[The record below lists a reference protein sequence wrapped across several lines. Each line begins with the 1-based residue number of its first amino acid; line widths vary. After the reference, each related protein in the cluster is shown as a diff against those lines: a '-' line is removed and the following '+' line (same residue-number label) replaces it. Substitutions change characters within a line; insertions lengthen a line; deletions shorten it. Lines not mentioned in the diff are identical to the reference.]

1 MGRTSLPLFQ
11 INQYQN
17 RNQNKAVPGLQEM
30 LRLRDRLFSSFDY
43 LLPSGTV
50 KFYSPIFL

>member
-17 RNQNKAVPGLQEM
+17 QNQNKAVSGLKGV
-30 LRLRDRLFSSFDY
+30 LRLGTAFYNLLFLCVSLSFPY
-43 LLPSGTV
+43 KFTLLAP
-50 KFYSPIFL
+50 

>member
-30 LRLRDRLFSSFDY
+30 LRLRDRLFSYFDY
-43 LLPSGTV
+43 LLPSAPAI
-50 KFYSPIFL
+50 K

>member
-30 LRLRDRLFSSFDY
+30 LRLRDRFFSSFDY
-43 LLPSGTV
+43 LLPSAPAI
-50 KFYSPIFL
+50 K

>member
-17 RNQNKAVPGLQEM
+17 QNQNKAVSGLKGV
-30 LRLRDRLFSSFDY
+30 LRLGTAFYNLLFLCAFH
-43 LLPSGTV
+43 
-50 KFYSPIFL
+50 SPINLHYSQTS